1 MVKTQRAAQLFVECL
16 EKHGV
21 KYIFGIPGAKI
32 DGVFDA
38 LLDSKIRV
46 IVCRHEQNAAFM
58 AAAYG
63 RLTGEP
69 GVVLVTSGPGV
80 SNLATG
86 LLTATSEGDPLIA
99 IGGSVPRS
107 TKLRDTHQNV
117 DNLRLMEAVTKF
129 GMEVIMPENIPEI
142 VENAFRIATRP
153 RCGAVFISLPQDVM
167 AEMTDADANEPVP
180 ATAWSI
186 SPDAVLEKAALLMN
200 EARLPVI
207 LLGLEASRPENAEA
221 VSKLLKVSPIATVG
235 TYQAAGAIPRDLKD
249 CFIGRV
255 GLFKNQPGD
264 TLLDCADVVITIGY
278 DGIEYEPGVWNSR
291 KTKKIIHID
300 YHRANI
306 HTAYLPVLEVTGD
319 IAANIISLA
328 AKLKKRTKL
337 FDLPIVNHLQ
347 REISERLESGS
358 HFSGRGM
365 HPLRFIHDLRN
376 AIDDDVTVISDI
388 GSHYIWLARYF
399 ASFRPRH
406 LLFSNGQ
413 QTLGVALPWA
423 MATTLAR
430 PGKKVVSISGDG
442 GFLYSAME
450 VETAVREKMDFVH
463 FVWCDGAYNMVLE
476 QQKIKYNRESSVR
489 FGYVDVSKY
498 AESFGAK
505 GMKVNHSDEF
515 KSVLNE
521 AINMKGPVVVE
532 VPIDYSD
539 NADLFKVK
547 IENIGH

>member
-1 MVKTQRAAQLFVECL
+1 MGKSQKASQLLVDCL

-38 LLDSKIRV
+38 LLDSSIKV
-46 IVCRHEQNAAFM
+46 ILCRHEQNAAFM

-86 LLTATSEGDPLIA
+86 LLTATTEGDPVIA
-99 IGGSVPRS
+99 LGGSVPRS

-117 DNLRLMEAVTKF
+117 DNLRLMEAVTKI
-129 GMEVIMPENIPEI
+129 GMEVIMAENVPEI
-142 VENAFRIATRP
+142 IENAFRIATRP
-153 RCGAVFISLPQDVM
+153 RCGAVFISLPQDILV
-167 AEMTDADANEPVP
+167 EMTDTEANEPVP
-180 ATAWSI
+180 SAAWSVA
-186 SPDAVLEKAALLMN
+186 PDAVVERAALLIN
-200 EARLPVI
+200 EARLPVL
-207 LLGLEASRPENAEA
+207 LLGLEASRPENAAA
-221 VSKLLKVSPIATVG
+221 VRRLLEKAPLATVG
-235 TYQAAGAIPRDLKD
+235 TYQAAGAVSRKLMS

-255 GLFKNQPGD
+255 GLFKNQPAD
-264 TLLDCADVVITIGY
+264 KLLDAADVVITVGY
-278 DGIEYEPGVWNSR
+278 DGIEYEPGVWNAER
-291 KTKKIIHID
+291 AKKIIHID

-306 HTAYLPVLEVTGD
+306 HTAYLPSLEITGD
-319 IAANIISLA
+319 IAANIISLMP
-328 AKLKKRTKL
+328 KLHKRTKL
-337 FDLPIVNHLQ
+337 FDLPLINDLQ
-347 REISERLESGS
+347 RQLIARFESGA
-358 HFSGRGM
+358 HYSGAIM
-365 HPLRFIHDLRN
+365 HPLRFIHDLRKTL
-376 AIDDDVTVISDI
+376 DDDVTVISDI
-388 GSHYIWLARYF
+388 GSHYIWIAHF
-399 ASFRPRH
+399 FSSFQPRH

-442 GFLYSAME
+442 GFLFSAME
-450 VETAVREKMDFVH
+450 LETAVREKMNFVH
-463 FVWCDGAYNMVLE
+463 FVWCDDTYNMVLE
-476 QQKIKYNRESSVR
+476 QQILKYNRESAVR
-489 FGYVDVSKY
+489 FGYVDLVKY

-505 GMKVNHSDEF
+505 GFRIKDSDEF
-515 KSVLNE
+515 IPILKE
-521 AINMKGPVVVE
+521 ALSLEGPVIVE

-539 NADLFKVK
+539 NAELFKAK